1 MRAIVITENGG
12 PEVLTAGERP
22 DPEPGPGEVL
32 IDVAAAGVNFID
44 VYFRTGAYPQKLP
57 YTPGVEAAGTVA
69 AVGEGV
75 TEFSAGDRVAWANVQ
90 GAYAERAVVPADK
103 VVPVPEEVSLEDAAA
118 SLLQGMTAHYLT
130 RSTYPIQEGD
140 TVLVHAA
147 AGGMGLLLT
156 QVATSLGARVI
167 GTAST
172 PEKEKLAKD
181 AGADVTMGYDG
192 FPEKVRELTGGEGV
206 AVVYDGVGAP
216 TFDGEPGQPPPPRR
230 PGPVRRRRRA
240 GAAVRSAAPQRG
252 RIGVPHAA
260 VPRPLHRGPHGTAR
274 ARRRRLRMGEVG
286 HSADPRRAPLRPRGR
301 RRRARGPGVQAQ
313 HGQAPDPSL
322 TGAPASPGSLRVG
335 TDRRSAEERRPP

>member
-1 MRAIVITENGG
+1 MRAIVITRNGG
-12 PEVLTAGERP
+12 PEVLEPGERP

-44 VYFRTGAYPQKLP
+44 VYYRTGAYPLELP

-75 TEFSAGDRVAWANVQ
+75 REFSPGDRVAWANVQ
-90 GAYAERAVVPADK
+90 GAYAEKAVVPAAK
-103 VVPVPEEVSLEDAAA
+103 VVPVPDGIEPEDAAA

-130 RSTYPIQEGD
+130 RSTYPVQAGD

-156 QVATSLGARVI
+156 QAAKALGARVI
-167 GTAST
+167 ATAST

-192 FPEKVRELTGGEGV
+192 FPGRVRELTGGEGV

-216 TFDGEPGQPPPPRR
+216 TFDGSLDS
-230 PGPVRRRRRA
+230 VRRRGTLVLYGAAGGPVPPFDPQRLNRA
-240 GAAVRSAAPQRG
+240 GSVYLTRPSLVHFIEEREELLERAADVYGWVRSGDVKVHVGHRYDLADAATA
-252 RIGVPHAA
+252 HAD
-260 VPRPLHRGPHGTAR
+260 LE
-274 ARRRRLRMGEVG
+274 ARR
-286 HSADPRRAPLRPRGR
+286 S
-301 RRRARGPGVQAQ
+301 
-313 HGQAPDPSL
+313 
-322 TGAPASPGSLRVG
+322 TGKLLVIP
-335 TDRRSAEERRPP
+335 

>member
-44 VYFRTGAYPQKLP
+44 VYFRTGAYPQELP

-69 AVGEGV
+69 AVGDGV
-75 TEFSAGDRVAWANVQ
+75 TGFSAGDRVAWANVQ
-90 GAYAERAVVPADK
+90 GAYAERAAVPADR
-103 VVPVPEEVSLEDAAA
+103 VVPVPEGVALEDAAA

-181 AGADVTMGYDG
+181 AGADATMGYDG

-206 AVVYDGVGAP
+206 AAVYDGVGAP
-216 TFDGEPGQPPPPRR
+216 TFDGSLASL
-230 PGPVRRRRRA
+230 RRRGVLA
-240 GAAVRSAAPQRG
+240 LYGAAGGKVPPLDPQRLNAAG
-252 RIGVPHAA
+252 SVYLTRPSLAHFTEDRAELLQRAADVYAWVGSGTVRIHVGHRYALAEASTAHAD
-260 VPRPLHRGPHGTAR
+260 LE
-274 ARRRRLRMGEVG
+274 ARR
-286 HSADPRRAPLRPRGR
+286 S
-301 RRRARGPGVQAQ
+301 
-313 HGQAPDPSL
+313 
-322 TGAPASPGSLRVG
+322 TGKLLILP
-335 TDRRSAEERRPP
+335 

>member
-130 RSTYPIQEGD
+130 RSTYRIQEGD

-216 TFDGEPGQPPPPRR
+216 TFDGSLASLRR
-230 PGPVRRRRRA
+230 RGVLALYGAAGGPVPPFDPQRLNAAGSVYLTRPSLAHFTEDRTELLERA
-240 GAAVRSAAPQRG
+240 ADVFAWVRSG
-252 RIGVPHAA
+252 TVRIH
-260 VPRPLHRGPHGTAR
+260 
-274 ARRRRLRMGEVG
+274 VG
-286 HSADPRRAPLRPRGR
+286 HRYGLADAAAAHADLE
-301 RRRARGPGVQAQ
+301 
-313 HGQAPDPSL
+313 S
-322 TGAPASPGSLRVG
+322 
-335 TDRRSAEERRPP
+335 RRSTGKLLILP

>member
-216 TFDGEPGQPPPPRR
+216 TFDGSLASLRR
-230 PGPVRRRRRA
+230 RGVLALYGAAGGPVPPFDPQRLNAAGSVYLTRPSLAHFTEDRTELLERA
-240 GAAVRSAAPQRG
+240 ADVFAWVRSG
-252 RIGVPHAA
+252 TVRIH
-260 VPRPLHRGPHGTAR
+260 
-274 ARRRRLRMGEVG
+274 VG
-286 HSADPRRAPLRPRGR
+286 HRYGLADAAAAHADLE
-301 RRRARGPGVQAQ
+301 
-313 HGQAPDPSL
+313 S
-322 TGAPASPGSLRVG
+322 
-335 TDRRSAEERRPP
+335 RRSTGKLLILP